1 MFKRPLVRVG
11 MWLALAALFAWI
23 YVESQRGP
31 DLMGAIKQRLPAD
44 CELIGAWRATNWPK
58 GNDNQPTY
66 AMCDDGSATRTFL
79 QVIGDIRTSANISA
93 DAVERLDDN
102 AWLLRREVLTISP
115 NGDLVI
121 SGVDEPDAA
130 MTVPPIKR

>member
-31 DLMGAIKQRLPAD
+31 DYVAAIKQRLPAG
-44 CELIGAWRATNWPK
+44 CELVGAWRATGWPD
-58 GNDNQPTY
+58 GNDLQPTY
-66 AMCDDGSATRTFL
+66 ALCDDGTPTTRVFVV
-79 QVIGDIRTSANISA
+79 VIGDIRTSASITT
-93 DAVERLDDN
+93 DVVERLDDR
-102 AWLLRREVLTISP
+102 AWLRGQEVLTITP
-115 NGDLVI
+115 DGKLVI

-130 MTVPPIKR
+130 MTLQPIQ